1 MRIGLLLNHWPLL
14 SILEPLIQKG
24 WLVGLAAE
32 EGKNELVTGF
42 KLVSQQYQIPYIG
55 LTKTNFANCLSKWLE
70 QTKPDVV
77 LVSTLAYKIPADL
90 LQIPTYGFFNFHYGL
105 LPNYRG
111 PDTIFWPIRNQEA
124 CGGFT
129 IHKMDSD
136 WDTGA
141 IAHLQPVPIEVEDT
155 HGLYLNKLAQ
165 MLPQAAIEF
174 IDNLSAQ
181 GDKLPLV
188 TQEPGIGKYWS
199 KPSFEDLCIRW
210 HEQSAREVHA
220 LVRASNPRYGG
231 AVAFL
236 RGVPL
241 HILQVSLVEQTTQHT
256 LQPGEIA
263 VTSSEEGTV
272 VCSQDGN
279 LLRLDAV
286 QTPEGLFTGNK
297 LPTIFGIQVG
307 EVLSIPERFQETL
320 QKNEIKKKS
329 HHSN

>member
-1 MRIGLLLNHWPLL
+1 MRIALLLNHWPLL

-24 WLVGLAAE
+24 WLVGLATE
-32 EGKNELVTGF
+32 EGKNELVTGV
-42 KLVSQQYQIPYIG
+42 KLVSQQYQIPYVG
-55 LTKTNFANCLSKWLE
+55 LTKTNFTICLSEWLQ
-70 QTKPDVV
+70 QTQPDVV

-111 PDTIFWPIRNQEA
+111 PDTIFWPIRNQEP

-129 IHKMDSD
+129 IHKMDAD

-141 IAHLQPVPIEVEDT
+141 IAHLQPVPIEPEDT

-165 MLPQAAIEF
+165 MLPQAAIEL

-188 TQEPGIGKYWS
+188 AQEPGIGQYWS

-210 HEQSAREVHA
+210 TEQSASEIQA
-220 LVRASNPRYGG
+220 LVRASNPKYGG

-241 HILQVSLVEQTTQHT
+241 HILQVSLVEHLTKHS
-256 LQPGEIA
+256 LQPGEIT

-272 VCSQDGN
+272 VYSQDGS

-286 QTPEGLFTGNK
+286 QTPEGLFTGDK
-297 LPTIFGIQVG
+297 LPALFGIETG
-307 EVLSIPERFQETL
+307 EILSIPEHFQETL
-320 QKNEIKKKS
+320 EKK
-329 HHSN
+329 